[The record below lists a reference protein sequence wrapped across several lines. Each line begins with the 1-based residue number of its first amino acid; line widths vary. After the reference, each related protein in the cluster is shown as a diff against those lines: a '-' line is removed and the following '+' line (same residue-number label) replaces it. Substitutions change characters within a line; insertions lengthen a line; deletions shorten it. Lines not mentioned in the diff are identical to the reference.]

1 MIKLQNKGVTLQG
14 RRADARPKPS
24 FLPAG
29 TRPWLIRSSAAMTD
43 PAATDRC
50 T

>member
-14 RRADARPKPS
+14 GVPTPAEAV
-24 FLPAG
+24 FPAG
-29 TRPWLIRSSAAMTD
+29 RTRPWLIRSSAAMTD
-43 PAATDRC
+43 PAVTDRC

>member
-1 MIKLQNKGVTLQG
+1 MIKLQNKGVTLS
-14 RRADARPKPS
+14 ADRPPKPS

-43 PAATDRC
+43 PAATD
-50 T
+50 